1 MEAYDNII
9 SLGVHPEWRIPAARW
24 FHEKWEIPVEEYL
37 QSIDESIRG
46 IAPVPQW
53 YVVTEGERIIAG
65 AGVIENDFHDRKD
78 LTPNVCAL
86 YVEPEGRCQG
96 IAGRLLAHICQEMA
110 GKGIGTLYLITD
122 HTSFYERYGW
132 EFLCT
137 VQGDDGETIRMYQKN
152 SL

>member
-1 MEAYDNII
+1 MNNYSIVNLQERPA
-9 SLGVHPEWRIPAARW
+9 LRRQAAEWFHRKWGIPA
-24 FHEKWEIPVEEYL
+24 EEYL
-37 QSIDESIRG
+37 GSMDECLAGGS
-46 IAPVPQW
+46 AVPQW
-53 YVVTEGERIIAG
+53 YVVLQGNEIIGGAGIIA
-65 AGVIENDFHDRKD
+65 NDFHERKD
-78 LTPNVCAL
+78 LTPNLCAL
-86 YVEPEGRCQG
+86 YVEEAFRCQG

-137 VQGDDGETIRMYQKN
+137 VQSDDGETIRMYQKN